1 MSSIKRLLPCI
12 LCVAV
17 ILNPG
22 FLFAQLTLPNKKV
35 IKDSSVLRISV
46 TKHDLP
52 NQSVNVSNQAKTTI
66 EKEPYLWAT
75 YWFNKNGMPDSMNNY
90 MDGVAYRSEA
100 YTYDKKG
107 VLIMIEVVNEKGEIT
122 WLKKVSKLS
131 KGNTLYSTYG
141 KTGLK
146 ESTYCNKRGHIYL
159 SKRFVNPVVLGYDSV
174 VFVQD
179 NEPFNSTEAY
189 FANGE
194 ISHKLTKNW
203 VGSGP
208 DSFYQSFYQSNAES
222 GRMPSYQVG
231 FEVNDSGQ
239 VVVPN
244 TFPFPKMF
252 ESVTYRN
259 RFLHCPSL
267 SEKID
272 NMLIGKSL
280 IKQSETFELKTP
292 KAVLRHYYTFDY
304 AFH

>member
-52 NQSVNVSNQAKTTI
+52 NQPVNVSNQAKTTI

-131 KGNTLYSTYG
+131 KGNTLYSTMV
-141 KTGLK
+141 
-146 ESTYCNKRGHIYL
+146 KR
-159 SKRFVNPVVLGYDSV
+159 V
-174 VFVQD
+174 
-179 NEPFNSTEAY
+179 
-189 FANGE
+189 
-194 ISHKLTKNW
+194 
-203 VGSGP
+203 
-208 DSFYQSFYQSNAES
+208 
-222 GRMPSYQVG
+222 
-231 FEVNDSGQ
+231 
-239 VVVPN
+239 
-244 TFPFPKMF
+244 
-252 ESVTYRN
+252 
-259 RFLHCPSL
+259 
-267 SEKID
+267 
-272 NMLIGKSL
+272 
-280 IKQSETFELKTP
+280 
-292 KAVLRHYYTFDY
+292 
-304 AFH
+304 